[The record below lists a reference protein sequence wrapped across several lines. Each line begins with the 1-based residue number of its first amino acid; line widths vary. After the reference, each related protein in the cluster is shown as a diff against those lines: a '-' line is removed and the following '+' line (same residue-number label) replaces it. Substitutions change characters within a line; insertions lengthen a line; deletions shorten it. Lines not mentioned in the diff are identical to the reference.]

1 MSDHNSKRPAA
12 RPSYSFCA
20 GLKSSLHFLEGP
32 TRLQRR
38 HVQLRLR
45 LIFQPDAF
53 DVPHHADYRPPPTS
67 IGEQALADRVFSGE
81 VTLRHRFVD
90 DYDWQGAWPIL
101 RPEFASLPQWNAHC
115 PEVAWADSGKES
127 RRTGI
132 IGHGVVWLR
141 LEVKFPFDGD
151 RTAVAAEATERL
163 AISHTDALNARQRRQ
178 TFVEPCDERQHL
190 RLAISGSREFKL

>member
-45 LIFQPDAF
+45 LIFQPKAS
-53 DVPHHADYRPPPTS
+53 DVPHHADYRKPPTCK
-67 IGEQALADRVFSGE
+67 GEQALAYRVFARP
-81 VTLRHRFVD
+81 VTLRQRFVD
-90 DYDWQGAWPIL
+90 DCDWQGALPIL
-101 RPEFASLPQWNAHC
+101 RPEFAALPQWNAQR
-115 PEVAWADSGKES
+115 PEVAWADPGQER

-132 IGHGVVWLR
+132 IRHGVVWLR
-141 LEVKFPFDGD
+141 LEVKFPLDEDGT
-151 RTAVAAEATERL
+151 RGAAETTERL

-178 TFVEPCDERQHL
+178 TFVEPCDERHHL
-190 RLAISGSREFKL
+190 RVAISGSREFKL